1 MACTALPHRHSF
13 PQSVTTD
20 FGGPNVE
27 ASPYPPTEIFR
38 RLAASFVQLTGKPS
52 RAFTWLSYS
61 RPSHLTTVPG
71 LVSPVRPVARR
82 EAPHAGQVARSS
94 RELLSPLDG
103 ITRRTHMSTSPHP
116 LCAMTARIS
125 MR

>member
-1 MACTALPHRHSF
+1 M
-13 PQSVTTD
+13 
-20 FGGPNVE
+20 E

-61 RPSHLTTVPG
+61 RPSRLTTVPG
-71 LVSPVRPVARR
+71 PVGPVWPVARLT
-82 EAPHAGQVARSS
+82 APHAGQVARSS

-103 ITRRTHMSTSPHP
+103 ITQSALISALPHP
-116 LCAMTARIS
+116 LCAMTA
-125 MR
+125 